1 MLRRAGLSILVAGI
15 VAGST
20 LVGLASPAAAVTV
33 SNEAELRAAFATD
46 TQIDVQA
53 DIVLTDCTGGGA
65 IERTAAVTDPVTV
78 DGHGH
83 TIRQTCAENVF
94 LQDGSGLFT
103 VQNLTITGGHA
114 SGNGGG
120 IFAAGPLTAQNTTIS
135 GNRADAGGG
144 GIASQGLV
152 TMTGSTVDSN
162 VSSGGGGGRSPRRAA
177 PRLTHRD

>member
-1 MLRRAGLSILVAGI
+1 MLHRAGLSLLVAGI
-15 VAGST
+15 AAGGV
-20 LVGLASPAAAVTV
+20 LVGLASPASAVTV
-33 SNEAELRAAFATD
+33 SNEAELRAAFATE

-83 TIRQTCAENVF
+83 TVLQTCADNVF

-120 IFAAGPLTAQNTTIS
+120 IFAAGPLTLQSTTIY
-135 GNRADAGGG
+135 GNRANAAGG
-144 GIASQGLV
+144 GIASQGLI
-152 TMTGSTVDSN
+152 TMTRSTVVSN
-162 VSSGGGGGRSPRRAA
+162 VSAA
-177 PRLTHRD
+177 SASIIFW